1 MAKAFT
7 PGLKVTAKATYHA
20 RRVLPIPGEV
30 LVKAGQQV
38 TAGDSVA
45 RTLLEG
51 DATPMK
57 VANLLG
63 AQPAE
68 LAALMLKRVGDVV
81 KTGDL
86 IAKSKGIF
94 GMMRTEVK
102 AAADGRI
109 ESISDTTG
117 LVLIRGASQPV
128 EVKAY
133 VAGIVHEVIPE
144 EGVVVQNE
152 VALVQ
157 GIFGIGGESF
167 GPLRAVCA
175 KPDQPLDAAQI
186 PVDARGQVLVGGAR
200 MTAAS
205 IRAAQKA
212 GAAAVISGGIDD
224 QDLKELLGY
233 DLGVAIT
240 GTERIGLTLI
250 ITEGFGDIAMAAR
263 TFELLR
269 LHEGKIAS
277 VSGATQIRAGVMRPE
292 VVIPLGSSAGRDSSG
307 KVAGG
312 ATAGLLEIGTSVRVI
327 RDPYFGLLGSVA
339 ALPEQPAVLGSGSK
353 ARVLEVKLDDGRS
366 VTVPRA
372 NVELIED

>member
-7 PGLKVTAKATYHA
+7 PGLKVTARALYRT

-30 LVKAGQQV
+30 LVKAGEMV
-38 TAGDSVA
+38 AADTSVA
-45 RTLLEG
+45 RTHLEG

-57 VANLLG
+57 VANMLG

-68 LAALMLKRVGDVV
+68 LPALMLARVGDEV
-81 KTGDL
+81 KPGDL

-102 AAADGRI
+102 ATAAGRI

-117 LVLIRGASQPV
+117 LVIIRGASQPV

-133 VAGIVHEVIPE
+133 VAGSVHEVISG

-167 GPLRAVCA
+167 GPLRSACER
-175 KPDQPLDAAQI
+175 PDQPLDAAQI
-186 PVDARGQVLVGGAR
+186 PADSRGQVLVGGAR
-200 MTAAS
+200 MTAAA
-205 IRAAQKA
+205 IRAAQRT

-269 LHEGKIAS
+269 SHQGKIAS

-292 VVIPLGSSAGRDSSG
+292 VVIPLGSSAASGSGG

-312 ATAGLLEIGTSVRVI
+312 ATAGLLEIGTSVRII

-353 ARVLEVKLDDGRS
+353 ARVLDVKLDDGRC

-372 NVELIED
+372 NVEVIED